1 MCGFYFS
8 ENRLSELTYEQQQ
21 QQQHEVYTQNAAEHG
36 SGIDSNIV
44 LHAHTH
50 IYILYYG
57 ADRRQRIAFF
67 PRFVFR
73 FKRVYCR
80 RYRRCRCYVSPR
92 TKQFAC
98 VATIASLS
106 ECLCRDYTA
115 LLSSHTNSRTHT
127 QQADRKKEKE
137 TNG

>member
-8 ENRLSELTYEQQQ
+8 ENRLSELTYEQQ

-44 LHAHTH
+44 LHTHTF
-50 IYILYYG
+50 IYYTTE
-57 ADRRQRIAFF
+57 RIADNESRFF

-127 QQADRKKEKE
+127 QEADRKKEKE